1 MAYPPNSDDLTDAK
15 TTIVNILKMEGYK
28 LDSGSLFLAFKDAGG
43 EMSQFAPSL
52 EELQEENIIKSDS
65 EGNIMTV
72 EDYEREKS
80 QNQDDKDNTEEEITE
95 ETSGEVSEEKEESN
109 LIDEEIKDNLEE
121 EINDNGEVEKMLK
134 KKEETD
140 AWLIEKAKN
149 GSKTNEKLSLEIAEI
164 KKRVEK
170 LERILEKINEALK

>member
-1 MAYPPNSDDLTDAK
+1 MAYPPNSDDLTNGK

-80 QNQDDKDNTEEEITE
+80 QNQDEENAEK
-95 ETSGEVSEEKEESN
+95 KEESE
-109 LIDEEIKDNLEE
+109 LIDEKLENNEEGEIST
-121 EINDNGEVEKMLK
+121 NGEVEEMLK

-149 GSKTNEKLSLEIAEI
+149 GSKTNEKLSLELAEV

-170 LERILEKINEALK
+170 LERILEKINEALN

>member
-1 MAYPPNSDDLTDAK
+1 MAYSLDSNDLAEPK

-43 EMSQFAPSL
+43 EMAQFSPSL

-72 EDYEREKS
+72 EDYQREKS
-80 QNQDDKDNTEEEITE
+80 QNQDDKDSDEENAK
-95 ETSGEVSEEKEESN
+95 EKEESE
-109 LIDEEIKDNLEE
+109 LIDEKLEKNDEEDIIDNA
-121 EINDNGEVEKMLK
+121 EVEKMLK

-140 AWLIEKAKN
+140 AWLIDKATN
-149 GSKTNEKLSLEIAEI
+149 GSKTNEKLVSQVNELKE
-164 KKRVEK
+164 RVNK
-170 LERILEKINEALK
+170 LEKVLEKISEALK

>member
-1 MAYPPNSDDLTDAK
+1 MAYPPTNDDLTVAK

-52 EELQEENIIKSDS
+52 EELQEEQIIKSDS

-72 EDYEREKS
+72 EDYQREKS
-80 QNQDDKDNTEEEITE
+80 QNKDDTEEIE
-95 ETSGEVSEEKEESN
+95 EYS
-109 LIDEEIKDNLEE
+109 DEEEAELINE
-121 EINDNGEVEKMLK
+121 EIQSKDIMNDNANDSSKMNEMLK

-140 AWLIEKAKN
+140 SWIVEKAKN
-149 GSKTNEKLSLEIAEI
+149 GSKDAEKLSLEIAELS
-164 KKRVEK
+164 KRVKK
-170 LERILEKINEALK
+170 LEDIIQKINEALS

>member
-1 MAYPPNSDDLTDAK
+1 MAYPPNSDDLTEAK

-52 EELQEENIIKSDS
+52 EELQEENIIKSDN

-72 EDYEREKS
+72 EDYQREQS
-80 QNQDDKDNTEEEITE
+80 QNVDDNVPDEEGDEDN
-95 ETSGEVSEEKEESN
+95 SEEKEKSD
-109 LIDEEIKDNLEE
+109 LIDEEIEDIVEE
-121 EINDNGEVEKMLK
+121 ETIADGEMEEMLK
-134 KKEETD
+134 KKEEAD
-140 AWLIEKAKN
+140 EWIIEKAKN
-149 GSKTNEKLSLEIAEI
+149 GSKTNETLSLEITDL

-170 LERILEKINEALK
+170 LESIIEKINEALK

>member
-1 MAYPPNSDDLTDAK
+1 MAYPPSNDDLTVAK

-52 EELQEENIIKSDS
+52 EELQEEQIIKSDS

-72 EDYEREKS
+72 EDYQREKS
-80 QNQDDKDNTEEEITE
+80 QNKDNTEEIEEYSDEE
-95 ETSGEVSEEKEESN
+95 ETE
-109 LIDEEIKDNLEE
+109 LINEEIQSKDIMDDNV
-121 EINDNGEVEKMLK
+121 NDSSKMNEMLK

-140 AWLIEKAKN
+140 SWIVEKAKN
-149 GSKTNEKLSLEIAEI
+149 GSKDAEKLSLEIAELS
-164 KKRVEK
+164 KRVKK
-170 LERILEKINEALK
+170 LEDIIQKINEALS

>member
-1 MAYPPNSDDLTDAK
+1 MRSNSDDLTDAK

-80 QNQDDKDNTEEEITE
+80 QNQDEENAEK
-95 ETSGEVSEEKEESN
+95 KEESE
-109 LIDEEIKDNLEE
+109 LIDEKLENNEEGEIST
-121 EINDNGEVEKMLK
+121 NGEVEEMLK

-149 GSKTNEKLSLEIAEI
+149 GSKTNEKLSLELAEV

-170 LERILEKINEALK
+170 LEHILEKINEALK

>member
-1 MAYPPNSDDLTDAK
+1 MAYPPNSNDLTDAK

-80 QNQDDKDNTEEEITE
+80 QNQDDENSDE
-95 ETSGEVSEEKEESN
+95 ETGEENAEEKEESG
-109 LIDEEIKDNLEE
+109 LIDEKLKNNEEE
-121 EINDNGEVEKMLK
+121 EIRDNGEVEKMLK

-140 AWLIEKAKN
+140 AWLIQKAKN
-149 GSKTNEKLSLEIAEI
+149 GSKTNEKLSLEITKV